1 MANAFYTDFFDQIG
15 QATTNLLTAD
25 IRVILVDTATYTF
38 SAAHDFLDDIPAV
51 ERVATAALATKTLV
65 DGVYDAADTVLTSV
79 TGDQSEAL
87 VLYNH
92 TPATDATRNLI
103 CYLDSYSG
111 LPITPN
117 GQNITIVWPTAG
129 ILSLA

>member
-1 MANAFYTDFFDQIG
+1 MANAFYTDFFDQLGTKGIG
-15 QATTNLLTAD
+15 FLAD
-25 IRVILVDTATYTF
+25 TITVFLVDSADYTF
-38 SAAHDFLDDIPAV
+38 SAAHDFLDDVPALG
-51 ERVATAALATKTLV
+51 RVASASLATKTLV
-65 DGVYDAADTVLTSV
+65 DGVFDAADTVLATV

-87 VLYNH
+87 ILS
-92 TPATDATRNLI
+92 ATSASADAIRPLI

-111 LPITPN
+111 FPITPN

>member
-1 MANAFYTDFFDQIG
+1 MANAFYTDVFDQFGSKGIH
-15 QATTNLLTAD
+15 LLND
-25 IRVILVDTATYTF
+25 VIRVILVDAADYTF
-38 SAAHDFLDDIPAV
+38 SAAHDFLDDVPSIG
-51 ERVATAALATKTLV
+51 RVASASLATKTLV
-65 DGVYDAADTVLTSV
+65 DGVFDAADTVLTSV

-87 VLYNH
+87 ILYDDS
-92 TPATDATRNLI
+92 PATEATKPLI